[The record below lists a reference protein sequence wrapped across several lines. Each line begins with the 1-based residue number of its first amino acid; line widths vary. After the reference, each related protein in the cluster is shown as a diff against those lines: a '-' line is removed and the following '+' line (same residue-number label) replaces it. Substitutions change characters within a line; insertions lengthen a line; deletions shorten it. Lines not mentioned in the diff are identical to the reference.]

1 MVDDKEVEG
10 GSQKETKNSQSVLT
24 CRSFSYV
31 GTLNVRT
38 VRERFLQEE
47 LASCFLDSGVSIL
60 GVQEHRIVHGE
71 PIRIERHGKC
81 RLITVSAWRNS
92 GGSSCGGVGVMV
104 TEKAYNSISLLKPY
118 GKRIFTVSFDGNP
131 RLTVINVYSPCEGD
145 NEAVQFHDELR
156 EAISEVPEHH
166 VLLVIGDMN
175 AKLGKETLDDH
186 RFYFHSQTNRNGSL
200 LRDTLLEGR
209 LEASNHR
216 FEKRRGKQWTHLSDM
231 TLTKGHIDYICI
243 RTKWR
248 NSLKNTEAYESFK
261 SVGSDHRVVISKLK
275 LSLRKSKTPPKQIRY
290 EYDTLKSDGELL
302 TKYSIE
308 VNNRFSC
315 LSVNGE
321 EEVAPS
327 ATESYSKFVGAIEEV
342 NKQLLPKKQR
352 EKKTCTSEDVRVVT
366 RRAELMKAQ
375 EKYHLDPGE
384 RNREAVARKKKLLK
398 ECYGEVKGEFVAKKI
413 RSIERYSVHQNTKKS
428 WDLVNEV
435 TQRKKANCGLI
446 EGGSAVER
454 LKNWENHFVKLLGQ
468 PPEVPDEDIVI
479 RTINPPLDINIDP
492 FTDSELNLARKQIK
506 EGKAFGEDGI
516 SPEVMKRVDLNGI
529 VLKFCNDA
537 LDGGDLPDQWK
548 TSLIIPVPKK
558 GDLTKTDS
566 YRGIALTSIVS
577 KTMHRMILNRMKPS
591 LERVLR
597 RHQNGFRPGRSTASH
612 ILSLR
617 RILEGATAKNL
628 PAVMTFI
635 DFRKAFDSVH
645 RGILMKILRAYGIP
659 DKLVDLIERTYTD
672 TLAKVMTPEGLTEA
686 FRILAGVLQGDT
698 LAPYLFIIVVDYIMR
713 TAMGN
718 LEEPVGFTIRPRQS
732 RRHPAEKLADVE
744 FADDVALITDTI
756 KEAQTFL
763 LSLEDAARSVGL
775 HMNEGKTKYL
785 FVNTPR
791 PVPAPLV
798 SSKGCGIEEVEDFVY
813 LGSWI
818 ASSEHD
824 FLVRKAK
831 AWAACHRMRTI
842 WQSDMRRDLK
852 INLFQATVES
862 ILLYGSET
870 WTITE
875 ALKKKIDGCYTRML
889 WMVLDSKWKDRKRN
903 RVTNA
908 DTYGSLQRVSTKIQ
922 QRRMRLAGHIHRH
935 NELVGHELLL
945 WEPKHGHSGRGKKRL
960 TYVDTLRKDTELD
973 CVDEIGGLM
982 NNRCLWRTAIDT
994 RTLQPP

>member
-1 MVDDKEVEG
+1 MSNYFG
-10 GSQKETKNSQSVLT
+10 GDSYRIITTKNIHFRRMLCTVL
-24 CRSFSYV
+24 
-31 GTLNVRT
+31 
-38 VRERFLQEE
+38 Q
-47 LASCFLDSGVSIL
+47 
-60 GVQEHRIVHGE
+60 
-71 PIRIERHGKC
+71 
-81 RLITVSAWRNS
+81 
-92 GGSSCGGVGVMV
+92 
-104 TEKAYNSISLLKPY
+104 
-118 GKRIFTVSFDGNP
+118 
-131 RLTVINVYSPCEGD
+131 
-145 NEAVQFHDELR
+145 
-156 EAISEVPEHH
+156 
-166 VLLVIGDMN
+166 
-175 AKLGKETLDDH
+175 
-186 RFYFHSQTNRNGSL
+186 
-200 LRDTLLEGR
+200 
-209 LEASNHR
+209 
-216 FEKRRGKQWTHLSDM
+216 
-231 TLTKGHIDYICI
+231 
-243 RTKWR
+243 
-248 NSLKNTEAYESFK
+248 
-261 SVGSDHRVVISKLK
+261 
-275 LSLRKSKTPPKQIRY
+275 
-290 EYDTLKSDGELL
+290 
-302 TKYSIE
+302 
-308 VNNRFSC
+308 
-315 LSVNGE
+315 
-321 EEVAPS
+321 
-327 ATESYSKFVGAIEEV
+327 
-342 NKQLLPKKQR
+342 
-352 EKKTCTSEDVRVVT
+352 
-366 RRAELMKAQ
+366 
-375 EKYHLDPGE
+375 
-384 RNREAVARKKKLLK
+384 EAVARKKKLLK
-398 ECYGEVKGEFVAKKI
+398 ECYGEVEGEFVAKKI

-659 DKLVDLIERTYTD
+659 DKLVDLIEKTYTD

-756 KEAQTFL
+756 KEAQAFL